1 MNLLKNIELIKQI
14 NPLSTDTS
22 DSTSSIGI
30 DMQNAD
36 GVMFLSVIGKS
47 TAGSTGG
54 QYQVKVKH
62 SDSTASTAYTDLST
76 AAGDAYAGFASGCTT
91 GYLGHMIA
99 VDVYRP
105 TKRYIKATL
114 HRGDE
119 SVASGGVVAI
129 KYGLRNKPVSQS
141 TSYVAASDLAVS
153 PST

>member
-14 NPLSTDTS
+14 NPLSTATS
-22 DSTSSIGI
+22 DSTSSTVV

-36 GVMFLSVIGKS
+36 GVMFLSIIGKS

-62 SDSTASTAYTDLST
+62 SDSMASTSFTDLST
-76 AAGDAYAGFASGCTT
+76 AASDAYAGFASGCTT

-99 VDVYRP
+99 VDLYRP
-105 TKRYIKATL
+105 TKRYVKAKL
-114 HRGDE
+114 ERGTV
-119 SVASGGVVAI
+119 SVASGGVVAM
-129 KYGLRNKPVSQS
+129 KYGLRSGPVTQS
-141 TSYVAASDLAVS
+141 TAYVYATDLAVS